1 MQMTTRTEAIG
12 YETLRRM
19 ATVERYNAWIYD
31 ELASAVGQRVL
42 EVGCGI
48 GNMTEYFVDRDLFVG
63 VDLLPASVELT
74 RQRHMKRENVI
85 AHLGDITDNA
95 LVSALKH
102 YQIDTVVCLNVLEHI
117 EDDFL
122 ALRNM
127 CEVLVPEGRLL
138 LFVPAGSYMYGTL
151 DTALG
156 HYRRY
161 ERTMLAERVAAA
173 GFSIQRLS
181 YLNLAGI
188 PGWWLNSRA
197 LKRQILPISQLDW
210 FNRLAPLFI
219 RIERLLRQVWD
230 APFGQSLLCI
240 ARRAN
245 KVEE

>member
-1 MQMTTRTEAIG
+1 MQMTTHTEAIG

-31 ELASAVGQRVL
+31 ELAGSVGQRVL

-48 GNMTEYFVDRDLFVG
+48 GNMTEYFIDRDLLVG

-74 RQRHMKRENVI
+74 RQRHKKQENVL
-85 AHLGDITDNA
+85 AHLGDITDTE
-95 LVSALKH
+95 LVSALRH
-102 YQIDTVVCLNVLEHI
+102 YHFDTVVCLNVLEHI
-117 EDDFL
+117 EDDLL

-127 CEVLVPEGRLL
+127 HDVLVPDGKLL
-138 LFVPAGSYMYGTL
+138 LFVPAGAYMYGTL

-161 ERTMLAERVAAA
+161 ERTLLAERVMAA

-197 LKRQILPISQLDW
+197 LKRQILPTSQLDW

-219 RIERLLRQVWD
+219 RSERLLRRVWD
-230 APFGQSLLCI
+230 APFGQSLLCV
-240 ARRAN
+240 ARS
-245 KVEE
+245 ETQH